1 MLKDTMDKIEAT
13 EKEADEKVAAAQ
25 AEAQL
30 ILAKAEEK
38 AAKIKADSE
47 RHAEN
52 ALIELNRKEE
62 REAQLESDKAL
73 GLAGEEIK
81 TLRELAAEKEDD
93 AVKSVVSI
101 ILE

>member
-1 MLKDTMDKIEAT
+1 MDRIEAA
-13 EKEADEKVAAAQ
+13 EKAADEKIAAAQ
-25 AEAQL
+25 NEARL

-47 RHAEN
+47 RHAET

-73 GLAGEEIK
+73 GQAGDEIK
-81 TLRELAAEKEDD
+81 TLRELAGEKEDE

>member
-1 MLKDTMDKIEAT
+1 MLKDTMDRIEAA
-13 EKEADEKVAAAQ
+13 EKAADDKIAATQ
-25 AEAQL
+25 AEAQK
-30 ILAKAEEK
+30 ILEEAKAK

-62 REAQLESDKAL
+62 REAQLEADKAL
-73 GLAGEEIK
+73 GLAGDEIK
-81 TLRELAAEKEDD
+81 ALREQASEKEEE
-93 AVKSVVSI
+93 AVRQVVSI